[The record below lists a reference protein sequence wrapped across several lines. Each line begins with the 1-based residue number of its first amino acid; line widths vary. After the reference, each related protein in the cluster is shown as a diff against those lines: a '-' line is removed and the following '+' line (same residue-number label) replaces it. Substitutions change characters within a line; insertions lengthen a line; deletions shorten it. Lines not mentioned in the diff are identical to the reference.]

1 MVKNSDGWVEILSF
15 AKVNLMLDVVG
26 KRGDGYHEIVSLFQ
40 EVTLH
45 DTLRMHLVAE
55 EGVRLRSTRPLPKDN
70 TVVRA
75 YEVFKE
81 AFGIKRGIEVFLIK
95 RIPAGSG
102 LGGGSSNGAAVLKFL
117 GRAFGVSKE
126 DLKILG
132 ARIGSDVP
140 FFIEGGT
147 AIVTGRGEIVETL
160 PSLPPY
166 GVSVF
171 MASIRISTERA
182 YRALRQGDFGKAP
195 CTPRDLYDAYKVYDY
210 QRIKDCSYNIFQK
223 ILADH
228 YWELRQT
235 MKVAENAGGLVS
247 FLTGSGSAII
257 TVHTPGSGT
266 FRFVSDKPGK
276 EHKPM

>member
-1 MVKNSDGWVEILSF
+1 M
-15 AKVNLMLDVVG
+15 
-26 KRGDGYHEIVSLFQ
+26 
-40 EVTLH
+40 
-45 DTLRMHLVAE
+45 
-55 EGVRLRSTRPLPKDN
+55 
-70 TVVRA
+70 VRA

-81 AFGIKRGIEVFLIK
+81 AFGVKRGIEVFLIK

-147 AIVTGRGEIVETL
+147 AIVTGRGEKVETL
-160 PSLPPY
+160 SPLPPY
-166 GVSVF
+166 GVSIF
-171 MASIRISTERA
+171 MPSIRISTEKA
-182 YRALRQGDFGKAP
+182 YRALRVEDFGRAP

-210 QRIKDCSYNIFQK
+210 QRIKDCSFNIFQK

-235 MKVAENAGGLVS
+235 MKVAEKADGIVS

-257 TVHTPGSGT
+257 TLHSPGGGT
-266 FRFVSDKPGK
+266 FRFVSRKFDEFP
-276 EHKPM
+276 KPM